1 MNDLQSRMIKKAEKI
16 HKKIYPCA
24 MKTELDQCF
33 TNNKDFLF
41 FWYNTEDH
49 STHVIT
55 ESLRKKSRR
64 PRVRMQE
71 SDLVSR

>member
-1 MNDLQSRMIKKAEKI
+1 MNDLKNRMIRKAEER

-24 MKTELDQCF
+24 HKTKFDDCF
-33 TNNKDFLF
+33 TNNNDFVF

-55 ESLRKKSRR
+55 ESLRKKTKRK
-64 PRVRMQE
+64 
-71 SDLVSR
+71 VSI

>member
-1 MNDLQSRMIKKAEKI
+1 MNHQKTRMIKKAEKR

-24 MKTELDQCF
+24 HKTELEECF
-33 TNNKDFLF
+33 TSSSDFVF

-55 ESLRKKSRR
+55 ESLPKRGIRN
-64 PRVRMQE
+64 RVG
-71 SDLVSR
+71 V

>member
-1 MNDLQSRMIKKAEKI
+1 MNDLKTRMIRKAEER

-24 MKTELDQCF
+24 HKTRFDDCF
-33 TNNKDFLF
+33 TNNNDFVF

-55 ESLRKKSRR
+55 ESLRSSTRR
-64 PRVRMQE
+64 K
-71 SDLVSR
+71 LHI

>member
-1 MNDLQSRMIKKAEKI
+1 MIKKAEKL

-24 MKTELDQCF
+24 LKNDLDQCF
-33 TNNKDFLF
+33 TNTRDFLF

-55 ESLRKKSRR
+55 EALTKSVPRRIRK
-64 PRVRMQE
+64 RVN
-71 SDLVSR
+71 V

>member
-1 MNDLQSRMIKKAEKI
+1 MRNQRARMIKKAEKL

-24 MKTELDQCF
+24 AKTHLDECF

-55 ESLRKKSRR
+55 EAIKKPLQKRIRKK
-64 PRVRMQE
+64 VNA
-71 SDLVSR
+71 